1 MAEPDKRQVG
11 EGSDNYGE
19 AAKQMANAAK
29 QVGKESA
36 KQAAAAGTK
45 AVANASAAVV
55 QASVEGGKAAAQI
68 AAGTAAGG
76 PWGAIL
82 SAAWALR
89 HTLFKVLV
97 CICLFFLLIIV
108 MIVSLP
114 SIILNSVFGLDGTPV
129 DMENPVTIQQS
140 YDDMAASISTV
151 VQDGYTLSL
160 EKVEQIIADGGYDYD
175 LSMESLINY
184 AQSSSGYD
192 VSYILA
198 AYSASLGQ
206 KSTSEAD
213 MLSKLDAVADD
224 MFPVTSAEKEVELTV
239 PLTYSTYREVTVTV
253 VTSRSQ
259 TGTINGVPQ
268 YRYTTESRTYYEP
281 DGTVTT
287 TEPVTVPAFNEVTVS
302 VPVYSEGSIS
312 GMKDATYYT
321 AAGEETL
328 TPDTEIIKYVECTI
342 HPFDQSVILDAFSID
357 PSAIYDQFQITYRE
371 AIQNMANALKMTL
384 YGTLGSGDTVAL
396 TDAELIAFVNQQ
408 NCNATR
414 KHILTT
420 ALSLV
425 GKVPYFWGGKSAA
438 GWNDEWN
445 TPKLVTASGS
455 STSGT
460 IRPYGLDCSG
470 FTDWVYKTA
479 LGVSLYEGTW
489 NQWDNT
495 YAITESELLPGDLGF
510 MAEPGTV
517 PVNHVLIY
525 AGKGENGEQMWVHC
539 ASGTG
544 VVLNSPDYVTQYRRP
559 SNVDF
564 EASVP
569 SISTGTG
576 TRQGNPAVAEIAL
589 SQVGNVGGEIYW
601 RWYGFNSR
609 VEWCACFVS
618 WCYAKAGATEPKFS
632 GCTSGGMGWFQS
644 HGQWA
649 DRNYTDIA
657 PGDAIFF
664 DWDGSGDADHVGIVV
679 GVENGTVY
687 TVEGNSS
694 GDMCRYNSYPL
705 GSSVIRGYGLMLWN

>member
-287 TEPVTVPAFNEVTVS
+287 TEPVTAPAFNEVTVS

-357 PSAIYDQFQITYRE
+357 PNAIYDQFQITYRE

-576 TRQGNPAVAEIAL
+576 TRRGNPAVAEIAL

-618 WCYAKAGATEPKFS
+618 WCYAQAGATEPKFS

>member
-357 PSAIYDQFQITYRE
+357 PNAIYDQFQITYRE

-576 TRQGNPAVAEIAL
+576 TRRGNPAVAEIAL

-618 WCYAKAGATEPKFS
+618 WCYAQAGANEPKFS

>member
-618 WCYAKAGATEPKFS
+618 WCYAQAGATEPKFS

-687 TVEGNSS
+687 IVEGNSS

>member
-455 STSGT
+455 SASGT

-618 WCYAKAGATEPKFS
+618 WCYAQAGATEPKFS

>member
-11 EGSDNYGE
+11 EGSDKYGE

-357 PSAIYDQFQITYRE
+357 PNAIYDQFQITYRE

-576 TRQGNPAVAEIAL
+576 TRRGNPAVAEIAL

-618 WCYAKAGATEPKFS
+618 WCYAQAGATEPKFS

>member
-19 AAKQMANAAK
+19 AAKQMVNAAK

-175 LSMESLINY
+175 LSMETLINY

-576 TRQGNPAVAEIAL
+576 TRRGNPAVAEIAL

-618 WCYAKAGATEPKFS
+618 WCYAQAGATEPKFS

>member
-175 LSMESLINY
+175 LSMESLVNY

-357 PSAIYDQFQITYRE
+357 PNAIYDQFQITYRE

-576 TRQGNPAVAEIAL
+576 TRRGNPAVAEIAL

-618 WCYAKAGATEPKFS
+618 WCYAQAGATEPKFS

>member
-175 LSMESLINY
+175 LSTESLINY

-408 NCNATR
+408 NCNTTR

-576 TRQGNPAVAEIAL
+576 TRRGNPAVAEIAL

-618 WCYAKAGATEPKFS
+618 WCYAQAGATEPKFS

>member
-281 DGTVTT
+281 AGTVTT

-357 PSAIYDQFQITYRE
+357 PNAIYDQFQITYRE

-576 TRQGNPAVAEIAL
+576 TRRGNPAVAEIAL

-618 WCYAKAGATEPKFS
+618 WCYAQAGATEPKFS

>member
-184 AQSSSGYD
+184 VQSSSGYD

-618 WCYAKAGATEPKFS
+618 WCYAQAGATEPKFS

>member
-302 VPVYSEGSIS
+302 VLVYSEGSIS

-357 PSAIYDQFQITYRE
+357 PNAIYDQFQITYRE

-576 TRQGNPAVAEIAL
+576 TRRGNPAVAEIAL

-618 WCYAKAGATEPKFS
+618 WCYAQAGATEPKFS

>member
-544 VVLNSPDYVTQYRRP
+544 VGLNSPDYVTQYRRP

-576 TRQGNPAVAEIAL
+576 TRRGNPAVAEIAL

-618 WCYAKAGATEPKFS
+618 WCYAQAGATEPKFS

>member
-1 MAEPDKRQVG
+1 
-11 EGSDNYGE
+11 
-19 AAKQMANAAK
+19 
-29 QVGKESA
+29 
-36 KQAAAAGTK
+36 
-45 AVANASAAVV
+45 
-55 QASVEGGKAAAQI
+55 
-68 AAGTAAGG
+68 
-76 PWGAIL
+76 
-82 SAAWALR
+82 
-89 HTLFKVLV
+89 
-97 CICLFFLLIIV
+97 

-357 PSAIYDQFQITYRE
+357 PNAIYDQFQITYRE

-576 TRQGNPAVAEIAL
+576 TRRGNPAVAEIAL

-618 WCYAKAGATEPKFS
+618 WCYAQAGATEPKFS

>member
-129 DMENPVTIQQS
+129 DMENPVIIQQS

-357 PSAIYDQFQITYRE
+357 PNAIYDQFQITYRE

-576 TRQGNPAVAEIAL
+576 TRRGNPAVAEIAL

-618 WCYAKAGATEPKFS
+618 WCYAQAGATEPKFS

>member
-11 EGSDNYGE
+11 EGADNYGE

-357 PSAIYDQFQITYRE
+357 PNAIYDQFQITYRE

-576 TRQGNPAVAEIAL
+576 TRRGNPAVAEIAL

-618 WCYAKAGATEPKFS
+618 WCYAQAGATEPKFS

>member
-357 PSAIYDQFQITYRE
+357 PNAIYDQFQITYRE

-564 EASVP
+564 EASVS

-576 TRQGNPAVAEIAL
+576 TRRGNPAVAEIAL

-618 WCYAKAGATEPKFS
+618 WCYAQAGATEPKFS

>member
-357 PSAIYDQFQITYRE
+357 PNAIYDQFQITYRE

-576 TRQGNPAVAEIAL
+576 THRGNPAVAEIAL

-618 WCYAKAGATEPKFS
+618 WCYAQAGATEPKFS